1 MAQIKITVYKKER
14 IFNLMETPLDF
25 MKYFQAQIDKIPSEF
40 IDNSRIELYNYVE
53 YDNAIMDIEIYY
65 FRDETDEEQ
74 NDRIKKELESKQLR
88 EAQERAIF
96 ERLKLKY
103 ENK

>member
-14 IFNLMETPLDF
+14 IFNLSETPSDF
-25 MKYFQAQIDKIPSEF
+25 MKYFQTQIDKIPSEF

-65 FRDETDEEQ
+65 FRDETEEEQ
-74 NDRIKKELESKQLR
+74 TDRIKKELELQRKR
-88 EAQERAIF
+88 EENERAIL
-96 ERLKLKY
+96 EQLKLKY
-103 ENK
+103 EK